1 MRRLRKHIDALHS
14 LNGVPGADEK
24 GQISGEGAGLA
35 GDVDKDWRCKG
46 EHIAHGL
53 RLNAFPGRI
62 EDDDVWL
69 FLEPAHLGFDVPG
82 DKLAV
87 GQAVGRG
94 VGLGCLDRFG
104 NQLDADNFFSEG
116 REDLAD
122 GPDATVQVEEHG
134 LLRCAGRPLP
144 DGVAHRGVEHLGAPG
159 VGLEKGEGCDLEI
172 DVENPVVD
180 DAIPVKHSAGFC
192 LGYVGDAVVEAV
204 NHRRDLAV
212 HL

>member
-1 MRRLRKHIDALHS
+1 MRCLREHIDALHRF
-14 LNGVPGADEK
+14 NGVPGADEK
-24 GQISGEGAGLA
+24 GQIPGEGAGLA
-35 GDVDKDWRCKG
+35 GDVDEDRRCKG
-46 EHIAHGL
+46 EHIPHGL

-62 EDDDVWL
+62 EDDDVRL
-69 FLEPAHLGFDVPG
+69 FLELAHLGLDVPG

-104 NQLDADNFFSEG
+104 NQLDADNFFSER

-134 LLRCAGRPLP
+134 LLRCTGRSLP

-159 VGLEKGEGCDLEI
+159 VGLEKGEGRDLEI

-180 DAIPVKHSAGFC
+180 DAAAVKQAHRFR
-192 LGYVGDAVVEAV
+192 LGHVGDAVVEAV
-204 NHRRDLAV
+204 DHRHDLAFQ
-212 HL
+212 L